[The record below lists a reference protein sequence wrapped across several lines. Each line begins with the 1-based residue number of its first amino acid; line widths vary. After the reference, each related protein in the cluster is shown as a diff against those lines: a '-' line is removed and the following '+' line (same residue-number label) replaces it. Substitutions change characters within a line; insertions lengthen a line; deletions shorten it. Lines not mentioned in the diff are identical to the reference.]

1 MRIGLIA
8 IAAFLTASGAAQA
21 EPAKAPAVQAEQA
34 HSEPP
39 KVVVLA
45 AADAVKPSANDAAQS
60 VPAQPRHR
68 IGRVTT
74 CRCGDPAPGD
84 TTADNPQR

>member
-1 MRIGLIA
+1 MRTRLTA
-8 IAAFLTASGAAQA
+8 IAALLTIAGTAQAEPGKAPAAQA
-21 EPAKAPAVQAEQA
+21 EQP
-34 HSEPP
+34 HSEPA

-45 AADAVKPSANDAAQS
+45 AADTARPSASDAAQTA
-60 VPAQPRHR
+60 PAQPRRR

-84 TTADNPQR
+84 TTGENPEK